1 MLLCRENPAI
11 HSAMRW
17 WKISSSYLW
26 ITFNISCIL
35 RIISSTE
42 PVEIYAFKSLA
53 NKTSVLIATE
63 LPWVQINYTL
73 HGILHHSNELIQRN
87 GNHGLGAISEEA
99 LEANNKYVRRYLELF
114 SRKTSPI
121 DQLTDV
127 MDRLLERSH
136 PDIVNNKYS
145 LRSKP
150 LCNTCGSR
158 KHFTRTHDKAV
169 TFDSYD
175 LVVHDILIDTSEFQW
190 IQEKQQYVLCFSWF
204 CIICLFIPKQFISC
218 RYTLQYRIYF
228 LFHVFYYL
236 GTLHRS

>member
-1 MLLCRENPAI
+1 M
-11 HSAMRW
+11 
-17 WKISSSYLW
+17 
-26 ITFNISCIL
+26 L

-42 PVEIYAFKSLA
+42 PVEIYAFNSLA

-63 LPWVQINYTL
+63 LPWVQINYAL

-87 GNHGLGAISEEA
+87 SNHGLSAISEEA
-99 LEANNKYVRRYLELF
+99 LEANIKYVRRYLELF

-136 PDIVNNKYS
+136 PDNLNNKYS

-175 LVVHDILIDTSEFQW
+175 LVVHDILIDTSEFQ
-190 IQEKQQYVLCFSWF
+190 
-204 CIICLFIPKQFISC
+204 
-218 RYTLQYRIYF
+218 
-228 LFHVFYYL
+228 
-236 GTLHRS
+236 